1 MINTNC
7 NSNTTTN
14 NNIIKSSSINDR
26 KRTLIED
33 FIQSNDDNIKI
44 IQIDDHAIEAIFDLL
59 EHPERDVEVID
70 C

>member
-1 MINTNC
+1 MINC
-7 NSNTTTN
+7 NTTNNNN

-44 IQIDDHAIEAIFDLL
+44 LQIDDHAIEAIFDLL